1 MQCYAVNSQLAWK
14 IPRKKPNFETTFNLC
29 IKLRKKERERERL
42 LKKRKWK
49 SLLELEKRGDCY
61 LTCISCYFIYLFLL
75 HVFVSSFYSEHNCHE
90 LTSLGT
96 FAYVVGVL
104 CEPVHS
110 IWLALLCLNY
120 ATEKSKFRWN
130 IDDHQAYFWAFLL
143 SLLTRLPR
151 IWLIAADSLSVH
163 SATIFGLISFMYSMK
178 AFRGFLI
185 CVRFLSS
192 LSRSRAALRLA
203 TEVVVVITDDGEM
216 STEHV
221 LSECGEKLP
230 EVDPG
235 ERRPPGPHLD
245 KGLKNG

>member
-1 MQCYAVNSQLAWK
+1 
-14 IPRKKPNFETTFNLC
+14 
-29 IKLRKKERERERL
+29 
-42 LKKRKWK
+42 
-49 SLLELEKRGDCY
+49 
-61 LTCISCYFIYLFLL
+61 
-75 HVFVSSFYSEHNCHE
+75 
-90 LTSLGT
+90 
-96 FAYVVGVL
+96 
-104 CEPVHS
+104 
-110 IWLALLCLNY
+110 
-120 ATEKSKFRWN
+120 
-130 IDDHQAYFWAFLL
+130 
-143 SLLTRLPR
+143 
-151 IWLIAADSLSVH
+151 
-163 SATIFGLISFMYSMK
+163 MYSMK

-245 KGLKNG
+245 KGLKNGKKFILLLMLDQLSFSNSIHLPMVQIVTLTYKKCAHNFKWWKKFLCSDRVLSTEREVSFLRRVPLLKSYLKEWNNMSEEANKDCCRCLQDAKVAAIKAELAAAAAKADDVLIVFDTKIIIQDNIRKTHTPCKNTVCTLHRYSKSTNIHILFT